1 MSFFFY
7 LFQAPSAL
15 EMAPTAL
22 ETIGFYLK
30 YGLLTEKKSPAAR
43 RSRISCQS
51 WLGPLMWSIFQ
62 GKSQTCGL
70 SFEFSAERRKYTGST
85 RTGHWEPCCA
95 TRLHI
100 LLLEVFSKCYQ
111 LLSSLEACK
120 LGENLAFEI
129 RLLKVD
135 CIHTSTN
142 VTRFRCPHPSS
153 KVSNCS

>member
-1 MSFFFY
+1 
-7 LFQAPSAL
+7 
-15 EMAPTAL
+15 
-22 ETIGFYLK
+22 
-30 YGLLTEKKSPAAR
+30 
-43 RSRISCQS
+43 
-51 WLGPLMWSIFQ
+51 MWSIFHR
-62 GKSQTCGL
+62 KSQTCGL

-85 RTGHWEPCCA
+85 RTGHWELCCA

-153 KVSNCS
+153 KVSNCSWTQFDISVQALYQMTPIVDRKIDHFIFSRHLSMLRAQWPFYNHIHILTFPCPY